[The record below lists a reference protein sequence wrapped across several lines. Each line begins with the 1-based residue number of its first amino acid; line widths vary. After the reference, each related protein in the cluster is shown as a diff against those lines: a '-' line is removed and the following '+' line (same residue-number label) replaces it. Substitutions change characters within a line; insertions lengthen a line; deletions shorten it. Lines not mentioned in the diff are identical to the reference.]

1 MELNAAVAKYLEVVK
16 EYRQPMPLSSFGLPK
31 DELEAMLG
39 AWDEDYHLHRHFE
52 LLSPDADP
60 SGVRENRATYSVRG
74 LGYSAIV
81 IHESIREVLAPNA
94 NHDAAPNAA
103 NDAAHDAE

>member
-16 EYRQPMPLSSFGLPK
+16 EFRRPMLLSGFGLPK

-52 LLSPDADP
+52 LLSPAADP
-60 SGVRENRATYSVRG
+60 SGVRENRATYWVQG
-74 LGYSAIV
+74 LAFSAIEF
-81 IHESIREVLAPNA
+81 HESIRDVLSQNPAQDPA
-94 NHDAAPNAA
+94 QDTTY
-103 NDAAHDAE
+103 DSE